1 MKTKRLLYIT
11 VVLGAL
17 AISRTRTQAEFRII
31 HPGEDDEVRVW
42 ASPKETGMDFN
53 WSGGTNTRHE
63 AEGFGILEWYKME
76 KTPHAGRKDYPRL
89 VSQFVYTGELKAGR
103 RDGTGISL
111 PKSGA
116 KYSGQWKDNL
126 KEGNGEYWF
135 SNGDYYAG
143 QFHND
148 VMQGAGRYVSA
159 DGTVFEGNFA
169 ADERDG
175 PGVVIFA
182 DGRRYSSTWRAGK
195 DTNPAGAPLPDKPYL
210 TLGTD
215 AHAYALDS
223 KVFSSDEGDSAVG
236 AGNEFYLT
244 YRGRWENDA
253 FVIDCDWP
261 YWVAWSKGGP
271 IITLDS
277 SPEGFHIG
285 THPVF
290 LELRLIN
297 RGRDKLEIRK
307 AEAVVDESYPD
318 LEPILRLQDNSDR
331 GGVSCEIVNFTAN
344 RVDECE
350 VAFNVLPEHATPTF
364 EKFQVTEKIGPFST
378 TAKFSVQAGLSAAG
392 LDANAIAAIEKIQY
406 DSPQREKNEQRVRQ
420 DLEKRTGF
428 AHPSK
433 GPAFF
438 AYALVAGEI
447 RLSWTDHAGAKQ
459 NKRVKFQF
467 RKCLA
472 EFHGAEESVEGPSS
486 GKYDVLLKNAGKNY
500 LVPFNYKRSVA
511 ASANDRF
518 TLQVASKASSYQRFR
533 IRLTAVDGREIL
545 SPPCRMHFLVPRNF
559 SWKEGHVI
567 EAP

>member
-11 VVLGAL
+11 VLLGTL
-17 AISRTRTQAEFRII
+17 AVSLTGAQAEFRII
-31 HPGEDDEVRVW
+31 NPGKDDEVRVW
-42 ASPKETGMDFN
+42 ASPKEAGMDFN
-53 WSGGTNTRHE
+53 WSGKTNARHE

-76 KTPHAGRKDYPRL
+76 KTPHAGGNPSQ
-89 VSQFVYTGELKAGR
+89 VSQLVYTGELKAGR
-103 RDGTGISL
+103 RDGTGTSL

-126 KEGNGEYWF
+126 KEGKGEYWF

-175 PGVVIFA
+175 PGVLIFA

-195 DTNPAGAPLPDKPYL
+195 DTNPSGAPLPDKPYL

-215 AHAYALDS
+215 ARKYALDG
-223 KVFSSDEGDSAVG
+223 KVFEGAVG
-236 AGNEFYLT
+236 ADNESYLT
-244 YRGRWENDA
+244 YRGRWEDGTFA
-253 FVIDCDWP
+253 IDCDWP

-271 IITLDS
+271 VITPDS
-277 SPEGFHIG
+277 SSEGFNVG
-285 THPVF
+285 TYPAF
-290 LELRLIN
+290 LELRLVN

-307 AEAVVDESYPD
+307 AEAVVDESYRD
-318 LEPILRLQDNSDR
+318 LEPILRLQDNSAG

-350 VAFNVLPEHATPTF
+350 LAFSVLPEHATPTF
-364 EKFQVTEKIGPFST
+364 EKFQVTEKIEPFST
-378 TAKFSVQAGLSAAG
+378 TAKFSVEEGLAAIG
-392 LDANAIAAIEKIQY
+392 LDANAIAAIEKTQD
-406 DSPQREKNEQRVRQ
+406 DSAQRESNERRVRQ
-420 DLEKRTGF
+420 DLERRTGF
-428 AHPSK
+428 AHPS
-433 GPAFF
+433 GDSVFF

-447 RLSWTDHAGAKQ
+447 RIGWTDHAGAKQ
-459 NKRVKFQF
+459 HKRVKFQF

-472 EFHGAEESVEGPSS
+472 RFGVEEAVEGPPS
-486 GKYDVLLKNAGKNY
+486 GKYDVMLKTTGKNY

-511 ASANDRF
+511 AGANDRF
-518 TLQVASKASSYQRFR
+518 TLQVASEASSYQRFR
-533 IRLTAVDGREIL
+533 IRLTSVDGREIL
-545 SPPCRMHFLVPRNF
+545 SPRCRLHFLVPRNF

>member
-1 MKTKRLLYIT
+1 
-11 VVLGAL
+11 
-17 AISRTRTQAEFRII
+17 
-31 HPGEDDEVRVW
+31 
-42 ASPKETGMDFN
+42 
-53 WSGGTNTRHE
+53 
-63 AEGFGILEWYKME
+63 
-76 KTPHAGRKDYPRL
+76 
-89 VSQFVYTGELKAGR
+89 
-103 RDGTGISL
+103 
-111 PKSGA
+111 
-116 KYSGQWKDNL
+116 
-126 KEGNGEYWF
+126 
-135 SNGDYYAG
+135 
-143 QFHND
+143 
-148 VMQGAGRYVSA
+148 MQGAGRYVSA

-175 PGVVIFA
+175 PGVLIFA

-215 AHAYALDS
+215 ARKYALDG
-223 KVFSSDEGDSAVG
+223 KVFSSDQGDSQSALVTNFISLI
-236 AGNEFYLT
+236 ADD
-244 YRGRWENDA
+244 GRTA
-253 FVIDCDWP
+253 LLSIDCDWP

-271 IITLDS
+271 VITPDS
-277 SPEGFHIG
+277 SPEGFDIG
-285 THPVF
+285 TYPVF
-290 LELRLIN
+290 LELRLVN

-318 LEPILRLQDNSDR
+318 LEPILRLQDKSQT

-350 VAFNVLPEHATPTF
+350 VAFNVLPDHATPTF
-364 EKFQVTEKIGPFST
+364 EKFQVTEKIEPFST
-378 TAKFSVQAGLSAAG
+378 TAKFSVEAGLAAIG
-392 LDANAIAAIEKIQY
+392 LNAKAIAAIEKIQY
-406 DSPQREKNEQRVRQ
+406 DSPQREPNEQRVRQ

-428 AHPSK
+428 AQYSK
-433 GPAFF
+433 GSAFL

-459 NKRVKFQF
+459 HKRVKFQF

-472 EFHGAEESVEGPSS
+472 RFGVEEAVEGPPS
-486 GKYDVLLKNAGKNY
+486 GKYDVLLKTAGKNY

-511 ASANDRF
+511 AGANDRF

-545 SPPCRMHFLVPRNF
+545 SPPCRLHFLVPRNF

>member
-17 AISRTRTQAEFRII
+17 AVSRTRAQAEFRIM

-42 ASPKETGMDFN
+42 ASPKEAGMDFN
-53 WSGGTNTRHE
+53 WSGGTNARHE

-76 KTPHAGRKDYPRL
+76 KTPHAGGMVYPSR
-89 VSQFVYTGELKAGR
+89 VSQLVYTGELKAGR

-126 KEGNGEYWF
+126 KEGRGEYWF
-135 SNGDYYAG
+135 SNGDYYSG

-148 VMQGAGRYVSA
+148 LMQGAGRYVSA

-175 PGVVIFA
+175 SGVVIFA
-182 DGRRYSSTWRAGK
+182 DGRRYTSTWRAGK
-195 DTNPAGAPLPDKPYL
+195 DTNPSGAPLSDKPYL

-215 AHAYALDS
+215 ARKYALDS

-271 IITLDS
+271 VITPDS
-277 SPEGFHIG
+277 SSEDFHIG

-290 LELRLIN
+290 LELRLVN

-307 AEAVVDESYPD
+307 AEAVVDEGYPD
-318 LEPILRLQDNSDR
+318 LEPILRLQDNSQR

-350 VAFNVLPEHATPTF
+350 IAFNVLPEHATPTF
-364 EKFQVTEKIGPFST
+364 EKFQVTEKIKPFST
-378 TAKFSVQAGLSAAG
+378 TAKFSVAAGLAAIG

-406 DSPQREKNEQRVRQ
+406 DSPQRKPNEQHVRQ

-428 AHPSK
+428 AHPSQ
-433 GPAFF
+433 GSAFL

-447 RLSWTDHAGAKQ
+447 RLSWTDHLGAKQ

-467 RKCLA
+467 QKCLA
-472 EFHGAEESVEGPSS
+472 LFGAEESVEGPSS
-486 GKYDVLLKNAGKNY
+486 GKYDMLLKTAGKNY

-511 ASANDRF
+511 AGANDRF
-518 TLQVASKASSYQRFR
+518 TLQVASEASSYQRFR

-545 SPPCRMHFLVPRNF
+545 SPPCRLHFLVPRNF
-559 SWKEGHVI
+559 SWKEGHII